1 MAKIKSKEDFMN
13 NKHIKLFSVLILLLF
28 ASSALFADYY
38 SKGQVSVDVSYS
50 ATAIRITNSSG
61 KDLHNVKLMLNGK
74 YQYNLGTL
82 YKDDT
87 ETISYSRFSN
97 APSYLSFS
105 SLSVFCTEGSYTV
118 TN

>member
-1 MAKIKSKEDFMN
+1 
-13 NKHIKLFSVLILLLF
+13 
-28 ASSALFADYY
+28 
-38 SKGQVSVDVSYS
+38 
-50 ATAIRITNSSG
+50 
-61 KDLHNVKLMLNGK
+61 MLNGK

>member
-1 MAKIKSKEDFMN
+1 MNMKIKILS
-13 NKHIKLFSVLILLLF
+13 ILLLLFF
-28 ASSALFADYY
+28 ACGTVFADYY
-38 SKGQVSVDVSYS
+38 SKGRVSVDVSYS
-50 ATAIRITNSSG
+50 ATAIRITNTSG
-61 KDLHNVKLMLNGK
+61 SDLHNVKLMLNGK